1 MGQANRFTTADTAD
15 IRNHGLSVEE
25 AERQLCLFEKSPPH
39 LQLDRPCTLGDG
51 IRALSDAEIA
61 AATAAHAAAS
71 HEGRLMKFVP
81 ASGAATRMFQALLA
95 ERETA
100 ATLNREDALL
110 RRARGDRNADTVV
123 RFMEAIDRFAFA
135 DDLRAGMAARG
146 YDLPA
151 LLRRGEFGT
160 ILDALLSPE
169 GLDVSARPKGLL
181 QFHRYPEGNRTAFEE
196 HLAEAAGTVRNR
208 HSTCRVH
215 FTVSPEHEERF
226 RKILAAVYDTIERRH
241 DIRLEDDFSTQKRS
255 TDTIAVDL
263 QHRPFR
269 TAQGALLFRPGGHG
283 ALIENMSELAGD
295 LIFVKNIDNVV
306 PDWRRADTLKWKKIL
321 AGLLVIIQRNIFD
334 HLARLQGRPEPAVVE
349 SALRFAH
356 EDLCLSVPAQFDRSS
371 VEVQRQRLIE
381 IFDRPV
387 RVCGVVRNTGEPGG
401 GPFWVRG
408 RDGSLSLQIVES
420 AQVDPAQQE
429 QQAIFSAATH
439 FNPVDL
445 VCGVR
450 NHRGE
455 QFDLR
460 RFVDSEAVFITRK
473 SMDGRD
479 LKALERPGLWNGAMA
494 HWTTVFVEVPGSTFT
509 PVKTVL
515 DLLRPEHQ
523 PA

>member
-226 RKILAAVYDTIERRH
+226 RKILAAVY
-241 DIRLEDDFSTQKRS
+241 
-255 TDTIAVDL
+255 DTIAVDL